1 MIKLKIEFNASICIL
16 CWSSFKFHQT
26 KDIFQLV
33 FGIAI
38 MFNIMIA
45 FLVANFGAGYLYAH
59 TLLAGSRTLL
69 LTDLVIL
76 CLLMKRGCCVFP
88 IHCWV
93 IFTVFLAV
101 NNSTMPIETIS
112 IAVHVARGFQHCI
125 CTQTGQRCHCG
136 IPVPSDTVKCI
147 NKLDWQPWTKPHQ
160 NGKFYHPA

>member
-45 FLVANFGAGYLYAH
+45 FLVANFGAGYFYAD

-69 LTDLVIL
+69 LTDLQT
-76 CLLMKRGCCVFP
+76 K
-88 IHCWV
+88 IHSQE
-93 IFTVFLAV
+93 IFTF
-101 NNSTMPIETIS
+101 I
-112 IAVHVARGFQHCI
+112 F
-125 CTQTGQRCHCG
+125 
-136 IPVPSDTVKCI
+136 
-147 NKLDWQPWTKPHQ
+147 W
-160 NGKFYHPA
+160 